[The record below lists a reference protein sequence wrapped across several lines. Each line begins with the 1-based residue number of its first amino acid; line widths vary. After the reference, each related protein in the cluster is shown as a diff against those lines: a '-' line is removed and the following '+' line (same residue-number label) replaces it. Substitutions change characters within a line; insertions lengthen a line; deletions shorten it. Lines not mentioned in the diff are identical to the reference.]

1 MLVLLVLA
9 HDCSCIGHGDDDG
22 GSSGD
27 SGGVLSACADVDADV
42 DASASPGVSG
52 TATSE
57 RQVKRRLSISR
68 SAKFRVLLP
77 LQLSVRCFF
86 SGHEKSINA
95 SDGMDGEIGS
105 LGEARPA

>member
-86 SGHEKSINA
+86 SGMRNQSTHRMA
-95 SDGMDGEIGS
+95 WMGR
-105 LGEARPA
+105 LGR